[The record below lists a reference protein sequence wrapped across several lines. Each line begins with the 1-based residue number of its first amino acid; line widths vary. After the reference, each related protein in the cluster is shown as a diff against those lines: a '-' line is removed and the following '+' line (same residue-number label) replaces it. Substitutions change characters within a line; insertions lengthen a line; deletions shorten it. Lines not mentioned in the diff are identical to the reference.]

1 MWIFSP
7 AETVAS
13 RMRTVWTVIPALFAH
28 AALFAQSTPPRFE
41 FEVASIKPSG
51 DPGLSSGGQLHAGVQ
66 LDGAQAHCTFLS
78 LKDYLRIAYQ
88 VKEYQITGPDW
99 MASERFDIHAKLPE
113 GGNGHFLEMLQALIE
128 DRFQIKMHR
137 ATKEFP
143 VYAVVVGKGGLKL
156 KESQLDPATDGD
168 GAKGAVNVRATGGA
182 RGTTVNFG
190 RGAYFTLADNK
201 FEVRKLTMAQ
211 LADSLGR
218 FVDRPVVDMTELAG
232 TYDLTLEFTLEE
244 YRVLLIRTA
253 LTAGVNLPSEALK
266 LLEGASDESLFKG
279 LQALGLKLE
288 SRKAPLEVIVVDSA
302 SKTPIAN

>member
-1 MWIFSP
+1 
-7 AETVAS
+7 
-13 RMRTVWTVIPALFAH
+13 MRIIWSVIPALFAY
-28 AALFAQSTPPRFE
+28 AGLSAQTAPPRPE
-41 FEVASIKPSG
+41 FEVASIKPSA
-51 DPGLSSGGQLHAGVQ
+51 DLINSGHQVHAGVQ

-99 MASERFDIHAKLPE
+99 IASQRFDIHAKLPE
-113 GGNGHFLEMLQALIE
+113 GGRGQFREMLQSLLD
-128 DRFQIKMHR
+128 DRFQLKMHH

-143 VYAVVVGKGGLKL
+143 VYAVTVAKSGLKL
-156 KESQLDPATDGD
+156 KESPLDPEVEGN
-168 GAKGAVNVRATGGA
+168 GGKGAVNVSATGGA
-182 RGTTVNFG
+182 AGVTTNFG

-201 FEVRKLTMAQ
+201 LEVRKLTMAQ

-218 FVDRPVVDMTELAG
+218 FADRPVVDMTDLTG

-253 LTAGVNLPSEALK
+253 LAAGVNLPGEALK

-288 SRKAPLEVIVVDSA
+288 SRKAPLEVLVIDSA
-302 SKTPIAN
+302 TKTPIEN